1 MKHRNRC
8 LIVDDDPIFQIV
20 SSEILR
26 AQGFKEVDTASD
38 GREGLEQI
46 RSNDDYD
53 LVLSDLNMPNMDG
66 PSFIRLLGEQKYRG
80 SVIIVSSEDPS
91 LLKTVQSMAIM
102 AGVRLLGSI
111 SKPLTEDALDALLTV
126 SASQCFAADEDQL
139 SVSEVMDAIKA
150 DQFVPYYQP
159 KMDIESG
166 IVTSVE
172 VLARKTEADGSIIP
186 PINFIEC
193 AEQHGLINLM
203 TDQIIAKSIRDAVG
217 WAEAGIRAD
226 LAFNLSPTMLTDR
239 SLPDRL
245 ARQFQSAGIDLSRI
259 TLEVTENRLVEYG
272 ADTLEVLSRLRL
284 KGFKLSVDDFG
295 TGATSFEQ
303 LQLYPFNQLKIDK
316 SFVMSA
322 LNDPFAEATVRT
334 SAKLARLLKM
344 QIVAEGVETI
354 EELDFVRSC
363 RIEVAQGFLIAKPMP
378 ADAAFAFLKDKA
390 DRGLTAA

>member
-1 MKHRNRC
+1 MKQRNRC

-26 AQGFKEVDTASD
+26 ALGFKAVDTADD
-38 GREGLEQI
+38 GYEGLNQI
-46 RSNDDYD
+46 RANDDYD
-53 LVLSDLNMPNMDG
+53 LVLSDLNMPNLDG
-66 PSFIRLLGEQKYRG
+66 PSFIRHLGKQGYRG
-80 SVIIVSSEDPS
+80 RVIIVSSEDPT

-102 AGVRLLGSI
+102 SGVRLLGSI
-111 SKPLTEDALDALLTV
+111 SKPLTEDALGALLQS
-126 SASQCFAADEDQL
+126 SADRRFAADLNQL
-139 SVSEVMDAIKA
+139 SVSDLMDALKA
-150 DQFVPYYQP
+150 DEFVPHYQP
-159 KMDIESG
+159 KMDIETGKVS
-166 IVTSVE
+166 SVE
-172 VLARKTEADGSIIP
+172 VLARKVAPNGQITFPEK
-186 PINFIEC
+186 FIEC
-193 AEQHGLINLM
+193 AEQHGLINIM
-203 TDQIIAKSIRDAVG
+203 TDQIVSKAIMDAVE
-217 WAEAGIRAD
+217 WAEKGVRAD
-226 LAFNLSPTMLTDR
+226 LAFNLSPMMLTDR

-245 ARQFQSAGIDLSRI
+245 ARQFQSAGIDLGRI

-344 QIVAEGVETI
+344 QIVAEGVETK